1 MCITFI
7 ITFDVKNEKLSDF
20 ANIMSEVKSELP
32 KTKGCIGVT
41 IHNSIDK
48 PSSYT
53 LIEMW
58 ESKKCHEKHVKN
70 LVDTG
75 EWDNVSSHLAG
86 DPVGEYY
93 KEICL

>member
-1 MCITFI
+1 MYVTFI

-20 ANIMSEVKSELP
+20 SNLMSEVKSELP
-32 KTKGCIGVT
+32 KTKGCMGVT

-53 LIEMW
+53 LVETW
-58 ESKKCHEKHVKN
+58 ESKESHEKHVKN

-75 EWDNVSSHLAG
+75 EWDNISNHLAA
-86 DPVGEYY
+86 DPVSDYY
-93 KEICL
+93 KEI